1 MAIQLHEVEFETRT
15 IGPLVLTTPVLR
27 RLGFR
32 EIVNR
37 HCPIAEQAELDHG
50 LVAELTTQSRLSDP
64 TALYDLPGWAE
75 RFAIA
80 TLYPEI
86 ERAGQVNDDRAGRML
101 DALYDQRAVIW
112 GDLIANA
119 ARDYGLDLH
128 RLHADTMAMTFA
140 GLFADQPTDAGAPRL
155 EPGYNPAGEWLQQ
168 LKLFALAA
176 GDGGLPVWFDVL
188 HGGTGDST
196 TYAPQFAAFSDHAHL
211 ARFLPLE
218 DIILIGDRKMP
229 TAENQMTWLRLNLGY
244 IGPMTLQD
252 QHRQSLRAL
261 LAAGRAW
268 QALPYVAK
276 REAAKLTAQR
286 TGYRGLGHS
295 VEVTDPED
303 PTRHWSVRHLY
314 IHSSALAKREAA
326 RRDTDMQAIEA
337 ELQRLQGLVNKY
349 DYKTPEVITRR
360 VQSKA
365 FKKRP
370 AQKYFT
376 IEVVHHADRPTAP
389 LELRYRVDHAQVQ
402 REAELDGVYLLVA
415 GGKAAALSD
424 AEIAAEWK
432 GQYKVE
438 HCFRLVNQLFLVTPL
453 FLKTPRRIT
462 ALVFLIMVG
471 ALIAGL
477 IERQVRR
484 ALAERQQ
491 PITGLMPEGRDTLHP
506 TVARL
511 FKAFTDYSLVQVKDA
526 HGRVVEAR
534 FARLTPVQAQILQM
548 IGLPQ
553 PAELFAQPGLAG
565 A

>member
-15 IGPLVLTTPVLR
+15 IGPLVLTVPVLR

-50 LVAELTTQSRLSDP
+50 LVAELVTQSRLSDP

-80 TLYPEI
+80 ALYPEI
-86 ERAGQVNDDRAGRML
+86 ERTGQVNDDRAGRTL

-112 GDLIANA
+112 GDLIAKA
-119 ARDYGLDLH
+119 AQHYELDLH

-140 GLFADQPTDAGAPRL
+140 GLFAAQPAIEGVPRL

-188 HGGTGDST
+188 PGGTGDST
-196 TYAPQFAAFSDHAHL
+196 TYAPQFAAFSDHACL

-229 TAENQMTWLRLNLGY
+229 TADNQLTWLRLNLGY
-244 IGPMTLQD
+244 IGPLTLQD
-252 QHRQSLRAL
+252 HHRQTLRDVL
-261 LAAGRAW
+261 EAGYTW

-276 REAAKLTAQR
+276 RESAKLLVQR
-286 TGYRGLGHS
+286 THYRGLGHT
-295 VEVTDPED
+295 VTVSDPQA
-303 PTRHWSVRHLY
+303 PSRHWSVRHLY
-314 IHSSALAKREAA
+314 VHSSALARREMA
-326 RRDTDMQAIEA
+326 RRQTDMAAIEA

-349 DYKTPEVITRR
+349 DYKTPEMITRR

-370 AQKYFT
+370 AQQYFT
-376 IEVVHHADRPTAP
+376 IEVVSHADRPAAP
-389 LELRYRVDHAQVQ
+389 LELRYRVDNAQVQ
-402 REAELDGVYLLVA
+402 RDAELDGVYLLVA
-415 GGKAAALSD
+415 GGKAATLSD
-424 AEIAAEWK
+424 AEIMAEWK

-438 HCFRLVNQLFLVTPL
+438 HSFRLVNQLFLVTPL
-453 FLKTPRRIT
+453 FLKTPQRIA
-462 ALVFLIMVG
+462 ALVFLVMVG

-484 ALAERQQ
+484 ALAALQQ
-491 PITGLMPEGRDTLHP
+491 PLKGLMPEGRDSLRP
-506 TVARL
+506 TVTRL
-511 FKAFTDYSLVQVKDA
+511 FKAFADYSLVQVKEA
-526 HGRVVEAR
+526 CGRVVESR
-534 FARLTPVQAQILQM
+534 FARLNPVQAHILELL
-548 IGLPQ
+548 GLPQ
-553 PAELFAQPGLAG
+553 PAELCAQPVRVCV
-565 A
+565 

>member
-1 MAIQLHEVEFETRT
+1 MVFLLQKLSEDGTQRSYGDPRT
-15 IGPLVLTTPVLR
+15 DSRGR
-27 RLGFR
+27 
-32 EIVNR
+32 
-37 HCPIAEQAELDHG
+37 QQDH
-50 LVAELTTQSRLSDP
+50 
-64 TALYDLPGWAE
+64 
-75 RFAIA
+75 
-80 TLYPEI
+80 
-86 ERAGQVNDDRAGRML
+86 
-101 DALYDQRAVIW
+101 
-112 GDLIANA
+112 
-119 ARDYGLDLH
+119 
-128 RLHADTMAMTFA
+128 
-140 GLFADQPTDAGAPRL
+140 
-155 EPGYNPAGEWLQQ
+155 
-168 LKLFALAA
+168 
-176 GDGGLPVWFDVL
+176 
-188 HGGTGDST
+188 
-196 TYAPQFAAFSDHAHL
+196 
-211 ARFLPLE
+211 
-218 DIILIGDRKMP
+218 
-229 TAENQMTWLRLNLGY
+229 
-244 IGPMTLQD
+244 
-252 QHRQSLRAL
+252 HRQSLRAL

-276 REAAKLTAQR
+276 RESAKPTAQR

-295 VEVTDPED
+295 VAVTDPED

-337 ELQRLQGLVNKY
+337 ELQRIQGLVNKY

-370 AQKYFT
+370 AQKYCT
-376 IEVVHHADRPTAP
+376 IEVVHHTDRPTAS
-389 LELRYRVDHAQVQ
+389 LELHYRVDQAQLQ
-402 REAELDGVYLLVA
+402 RDAELDGVYLLVA
-415 GGKAAALSD
+415 GGKAATLSD

-453 FLKTPRRIT
+453 FLKTPQRIA

-526 HGRVVEAR
+526 RGRVVEAR
-534 FARLTPVQAQILQM
+534 FARLNPVQAQILKM

-553 PAELFAQPGLAG
+553 PAELFTQPVLACT
-565 A
+565 

>member
-1 MAIQLHEVEFETRT
+1 VECETRT

-112 GDLIANA
+112 GAWVANA

-155 EPGYNPAGEWLQQ
+155 EPGYNPAGEWLEQ

-218 DIILIGDRKMP
+218 DILLSGDRKMP

-337 ELQRLQGLVNKY
+337 DLQRLQGLANKY
-349 DYKTPEVITRR
+349 DYKTPEVMTRR

-389 LELRYRVDHAQVQ
+389 LELRSRVDHAQVQ

-415 GGKAAALSD
+415 GGTAAALSD

-438 HCFRLVNQLFLVTPL
+438 HCVRLVNQLFLVTPL

-462 ALVFLIMVG
+462 ALVVLIMVG

-511 FKAFTDYSLVQVKDA
+511 FKAFTDYSLVQGKDA

-553 PAELFAQPGLAG
+553 PAALFAQPGLAG

>member
-1 MAIQLHEVEFETRT
+1 MATLLHEVEFETRT

-27 RLGFR
+27 RLEFR

-37 HCPIAEQAELDHG
+37 YCPVAEQAELDHG
-50 LVAELTTQSRLSDP
+50 LVAALVTQSRLSDP
-64 TALYDLPGWAE
+64 SALYDLPGWAE
-75 RFAIA
+75 HFAIT

-86 ERAGQVNDDRAGRML
+86 ERTGQVNDDRAGRML

-112 GDLIANA
+112 GDLVANA
-119 ARDYGLDLH
+119 ARSYGLDLH
-128 RLHADTMAMTFA
+128 RLHADTMALTFA
-140 GLFADQPTDAGAPRL
+140 GLFTDQPAVAGVPRL

-168 LKLFALAA
+168 VKLFALAA

-196 TYAPQFAAFSDHAHL
+196 TYAPQFAAFSDHVRL

-229 TAENQMTWLRLNLGY
+229 TAENQVTWLRLKLGY

-252 QHRQSLRAL
+252 QHRQSLRDL

-276 REAAKLTAQR
+276 RESAKPTAQR

-303 PTRHWSVRHLY
+303 LTRHWAVRHLY

-326 RRDTDMQAIEA
+326 RRDTDMQAIAA
-337 ELQRLQGLVNKY
+337 ELQRIQGLVNKY

-376 IEVVHHADRPTAP
+376 IEVVHYADRPTAP

-402 REAELDGVYLLVA
+402 RDAELDGVYLLVA
-415 GGKAAALSD
+415 GGKAATLSD
-424 AEIAAEWK
+424 AEIAAAWK

-438 HCFRLVNQLFLVTPL
+438 HCFRLVHQHFLVTPL
-453 FLKTPRRIT
+453 FLKTPQRIA

-471 ALIAGL
+471 ALVAGL

-484 ALAERQQ
+484 ALAALQQ
-491 PITGLMPEGRDTLHP
+491 PLTGLMPEGRDTLHP

-511 FKAFTDYSLVQVKDA
+511 FKAFADYSLVQVKDA
-526 HGRVVEAR
+526 RGRVVESR
-534 FARLTPVQAQILQM
+534 FARLNPVQAHVLKLL
-548 IGLPQ
+548 GLPQ
-553 PAELFAQPGLAG
+553 PTELFAQPVLS
-565 A
+565 

>member
-1 MAIQLHEVEFETRT
+1 MATLLHEVEFETRT

-27 RLGFR
+27 RLEFR

-37 HCPIAEQAELDHG
+37 YCPVAEQAELDHG
-50 LVAELTTQSRLSDP
+50 LVAALVTQSRLSDP
-64 TALYDLPGWAE
+64 SALYDLPGWAE
-75 RFAIA
+75 HFAIT

-86 ERAGQVNDDRAGRML
+86 ERTGQVNDDRAGRML

-112 GDLIANA
+112 GDLVANA
-119 ARDYGLDLH
+119 ARSYGLDLH
-128 RLHADTMAMTFA
+128 RLHADTMALTFA
-140 GLFADQPTDAGAPRL
+140 GLFTDQPAVAGVPRL

-168 LKLFALAA
+168 VKLFALAA

-196 TYAPQFAAFSDHAHL
+196 TYAPQFAAFSDHVRL

-229 TAENQMTWLRLNLGY
+229 TAENQLRWLRLKLGY

-252 QHRQSLRAL
+252 QHRQSLRDL

-276 REAAKLTAQR
+276 RESAKPTAQR

-303 PTRHWSVRHLY
+303 LTRHWAVRHLY

-326 RRDTDMQAIEA
+326 RRDTDMQAIAA
-337 ELQRLQGLVNKY
+337 ELQRIQGLVNKY

-376 IEVVHHADRPTAP
+376 IEVVHYADRPTAP

-402 REAELDGVYLLVA
+402 RDAELDGVYLLVA
-415 GGKAAALSD
+415 GGKAATLSD
-424 AEIAAEWK
+424 AEIAAAWK

-438 HCFRLVNQLFLVTPL
+438 HCFRLVHQHFLVTPL
-453 FLKTPRRIT
+453 FLKTPQRIA

-471 ALIAGL
+471 ALVAGL

-484 ALAERQQ
+484 ALAALQQ
-491 PITGLMPEGRDTLHP
+491 PLTGLMPEGRDTLHP

-511 FKAFTDYSLVQVKDA
+511 FKAFADYSLVQVKDA
-526 HGRVVEAR
+526 CGQVVESR
-534 FARLTPVQAQILQM
+534 FARLNPVQAYILKM

-553 PAELFAQPGLAG
+553 PAELFAQPVLS
-565 A
+565 

>member
-37 HCPIAEQAELDHG
+37 HCPSAEQAELDHG
-50 LVAELTTQSRLSDP
+50 LVAALTTQSRLSDP

-112 GDLIANA
+112 GDWVANA

-511 FKAFTDYSLVQVKDA
+511 FKAFTDYSLVQGKDA

-553 PAELFAQPGLAG
+553 PAALFAQPGLAG

>member
-415 GGKAAALSD
+415 GAKAAALSD

>member
-86 ERAGQVNDDRAGRML
+86 ERTGQVNDDRAGRML

-112 GDLIANA
+112 GDLVANA

-453 FLKTPRRIT
+453 FLKTPRRIA

-534 FARLTPVQAQILQM
+534 FARLTPAQAQILQM

-553 PAELFAQPGLAG
+553 PAELFAQPELAG